1 GVKRHRIDWWPTMMK
16 PTFGSTWQE
25 SPPTCVHDCGAWA
38 AAAFAE
44 ARKIVDNKIE
54 GPAWTILSSWARLT
68 PAGACKLMPAIT
80 TRSGRTGHWIK
91 VRRSPVRFS
100 RPEALNRT
108 LSLVDFITITFE
120 SRFSVH
126 TGIVPIGLA
135 VGATEFL
142 RVRSGRTPTRPV
154 PSRHHSFIF
163 LVLGFSI
170 LARSCEAMILAFKS
184 AEYAADYRFT
194 GWFPLTAF
202 VFLLAHHGIALLAST
217 HSSAKGV
224 CLFSFIVPELDLHI
238 RIAATADKL
247 GASWPLCRLPGCGDH
262 DRGPSLRDV
271 FL

>member
-1 GVKRHRIDWWPTMMK
+1 MMK

-91 VRRSPVRFS
+91 VRRSPVPFR

-142 RVRSGRTPTRPV
+142 RVRGQSHRATI
-154 PSRHHSFIF
+154 HSFF
-163 LVLGFSI
+163 WFSVSPI

-184 AEYAADYRFT
+184 AEYAAD
-194 GWFPLTAF
+194 
-202 VFLLAHHGIALLAST
+202 
-217 HSSAKGV
+217 
-224 CLFSFIVPELDLHI
+224 
-238 RIAATADKL
+238 
-247 GASWPLCRLPGCGDH
+247 
-262 DRGPSLRDV
+262 
-271 FL
+271 

>member
-1 GVKRHRIDWWPTMMK
+1 MGAQAVILKSEIYNFHRLDLTRQAGFIVTVYDEDGLKLTATK
-16 PTFGSTWQE
+16 PCSILTE
-25 SPPTCVHDCGAWA
+25 
-38 AAAFAE
+38 AFAE

-68 PAGACKLMPAIT
+68 SPGACKLMPAIT
-80 TRSGRTGHWIK
+80 TGSGRNGHWIK

-184 AEYAADYRFT
+184 AEYAAD
-194 GWFPLTAF
+194 
-202 VFLLAHHGIALLAST
+202 
-217 HSSAKGV
+217 
-224 CLFSFIVPELDLHI
+224 
-238 RIAATADKL
+238 
-247 GASWPLCRLPGCGDH
+247 
-262 DRGPSLRDV
+262 
-271 FL
+271 